1 MFCSIQS
8 MTIAWNAPRTP
19 NAQKELP
26 IVAKKF
32 SRFGGK
38 KKVTNIEK
46 FIKDHKNE
54 GFTHESG
61 IVRRLDD
68 FETLLNCGFCPVVNV
83 CRLHEDMSYPTAEN
97 CIVTFMKWGAEE
109 IEE

>member
-1 MFCSIQS
+1 MNI
-8 MTIAWNAPRTP
+8 
-19 NAQKELP
+19 
-26 IVAKKF
+26 
-32 SRFGGK
+32 
-38 KKVTNIEK
+38 TNIEK

-68 FETLLNCGFCPVVNV
+68 FEALLNCGFCPVANV
-83 CRLHEDMSYPTAEN
+83 CRLHEGESYPTTEK
-97 CIVTFMKWGAEE
+97 CIVAFMKWAVKE